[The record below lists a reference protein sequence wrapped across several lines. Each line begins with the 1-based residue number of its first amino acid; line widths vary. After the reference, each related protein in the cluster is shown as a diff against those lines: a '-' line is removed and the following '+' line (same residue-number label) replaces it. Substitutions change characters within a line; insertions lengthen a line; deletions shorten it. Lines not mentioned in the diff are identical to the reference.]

1 MDIKKRVDVKPK
13 KLERTVKTFTR
24 ATKAVNK
31 AQKVVRKGANAKKN
45 TDRQA
50 QNSGENEG
58 AYASNKTMQTAKDV
72 RKRAIKAPYK
82 ALKNEM
88 YRRQKNGVRFNVSG
102 GHEPTSALRLN
113 ERSSSTSHTRARS
126 GTGPRDAPAIKTRLQ
141 SSTDRRDTIKTRSQ
155 TSAGRQ
161 GTVTNLNERN
171 PSAGHARAQNGTG
184 RKDAP
189 AIKTRIQ
196 TSTSQKEIP
205 TSLKNKTVH
214 AKKRNAF
221 RKNSIRN
228 HVERTRRAVKTAKK
242 GFEAIV
248 NGAMAVFR
256 GGKTIWLFIAAAGG
270 NVVVVAC
277 IVVIVAAILSP
288 FAFLFGGNNSVD
300 AHPSLAEVSSDI
312 NAEYTA
318 KFKSIIDD
326 HDDVDEIEIRDYEI
340 DSANYVASNWKDILS
355 IWSVNN
361 DIYRGEEK
369 TDNELEEIDPDKP
382 DEQEELPYIM
392 TDHNITLLT
401 NMFWQMNDITYEIKT
416 EKVEVD
422 PGTTPKPTATP
433 KPSQSPK
440 PSSSPSASSSPEPT
454 PKTKT
459 IKTLI
464 ITPISRDYLWGADN
478 YNFDDDQR
486 EWLED
491 LMGDQFA
498 KEWSML
504 LLGITG
510 AEMTDMQK
518 QLLEGLPAGS
528 GATIAYNASTRLG
541 HPYSKAKRG
550 QGLYVDCSYLARW
563 CYREAGYDW
572 FTPATAAEQARWCNN
587 SGYVV
592 ERSKLK
598 AGDLLFYSFA
608 KNGRYKNISHVA
620 VYIGRAKDGKEYMID
635 ASSSNGFVIY
645 REVFSDKNLVMCGRP
660 LMYLD

>member
-31 AQKVVRKGANAKKN
+31 AQTVVRKGANAKKSA
-45 TDRQA
+45 DRQA

-58 AYASNKTMQTAKDV
+58 AYATNRTMQSVKDV

-82 ALKNEM
+82 ALKKEM
-88 YRRQKNGVRFNVSG
+88 YRRQKNSVRFNVSG
-102 GHEPTSALRLN
+102 GHEPTSALRLS
-113 ERSSSTSHTRARS
+113 ERNSAHERARS
-126 GTGPRDAPAIKTRLQ
+126 GTG
-141 SSTDRRDTIKTRSQ
+141 RRDPPAIKTRSQ

-161 GTVTNLNERN
+161 ETVSRLNERN
-171 PSAGHARAQNGTG
+171 ASTGQARVRNGTG
-184 RKDAP
+184 RKEAP
-189 AIKTRIQ
+189 AIKTRLQ
-196 TSTSQKEIP
+196 TSASQKEIP
-205 TSLKNKTVH
+205 ASLKNQTIH

-221 RKNSIRN
+221 RKNSIKN
-228 HVERTRRAVKTAKK
+228 HVERTRRAVKSAKK

-256 GGKTIWLFIAAAGG
+256 GGKTIWLLIAAAGG

-277 IVVIVAAILSP
+277 IIAIVAAILSP

-300 AHPSLAEVSSDI
+300 EHPSLAEVANDI

-361 DIYRGEEK
+361 DIYRGEKK
-369 TDNELEEIDPDKP
+369 TDDELQEIDPDKP
-382 DEQEELPYIM
+382 AEQEELPYIM

-422 PGTTPKPTATP
+422 QDTTPEPTATP

-440 PSSSPSASSSPEPT
+440 PSSSPSATSSPEPT

-459 IKTLI
+459 VKTLI

-510 AEMTDMQK
+510 TEMTDTQK
-518 QLLEGLPAGS
+518 QLLEDLPTGP
-528 GATIAYNASTRLG
+528 GATIAYKASTRLG

-587 SGYVV
+587 NGYVV
-592 ERSKLK
+592 ERSELK

-620 VYIGRAKDGKEYMID
+620 VYIGRASDGKEYMID

-645 REVFSDKNLVMCGRP
+645 REVFSEKNLVMCGRP
-660 LMYLD
+660 LMYLN